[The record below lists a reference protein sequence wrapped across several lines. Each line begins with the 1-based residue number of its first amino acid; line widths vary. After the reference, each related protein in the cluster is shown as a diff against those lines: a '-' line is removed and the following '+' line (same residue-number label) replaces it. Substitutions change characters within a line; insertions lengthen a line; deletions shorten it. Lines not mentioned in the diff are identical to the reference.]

1 MFNIFRVSCGVL
13 VAAAALAGMGAE
25 AKVTRYLT
33 GNAADVSP
41 VLYGP
46 ALNLGGG
53 GPDVDPALQWMID
66 QARGCTTC
74 ATKVDVVI
82 VRASGADGYN
92 LPIYAMNGVDSVETL
107 VVPSRADADTTAVE
121 TTVRNAEVV
130 FFAGGDQC
138 NYTSY
143 YAGTRLRTAVD
154 AVWARGGTVG
164 GTSAGAMVQGEH
176 IYNACNGSVY
186 SDEAL
191 ANPYNRYMSFS
202 KDFFLW
208 SVMDE
213 VIVDTHFG
221 QRDRMGRLM
230 AFVARRIRD
239 GYDNT
244 VMGLGINE
252 GTSVVVDRNGLA
264 TVMGAGPAY
273 FVQGTHT
280 PEKCESGV
288 PLSYTD
294 YRIWR
299 VNAGEQFNL
308 WTWPTSGY
316 YLRSV
321 NNGVISASPY

>member
-1 MFNIFRVSCGVL
+1 MFKDFRVACGALVTAAVL
-13 VAAAALAGMGAE
+13 VGTGAE

-33 GNAADVSP
+33 GNAADVNP
-41 VLYGP
+41 TLYGP

-53 GPDVDPALQWMID
+53 GPDVDPAIQWMID

-74 ATKVDVVI
+74 TTKVDVVVI
-82 VRASGADGYN
+82 RATGTNGYN
-92 LPIYAMNGVDSVETL
+92 APIAAMNGVDSVETL
-107 VVPSRADADTTAVE
+107 VVPSSNDANTLEVE
-121 TTVRNAEVV
+121 TAVRNAEVV

-138 NYTSY
+138 NYISY
-143 YAGTRLRTAVD
+143 YGGTRLQRAVD

-176 IYNACNGSVY
+176 VYNACSGSVY

-191 ANPYNRYMSFS
+191 ANPYNRYMTFS

-208 SVMDE
+208 PVMDE
-213 VIVDTHFG
+213 VLVDTHFG

-239 GYDNT
+239 GYDTT

-273 FVQGTHT
+273 FVQGTHA
-280 PEKCESGV
+280 PERCESGV
-288 PLSYTD
+288 ALSYTD
-294 YRIWR
+294 FRIWR
-299 VNAGEQFNL
+299 VAAGGQFNL

-321 NNGVISASPY
+321 NNGVLSASPY